1 METRPSA
8 RSLFKK
14 FDSGNK
20 FSFPVQYYCIS
31 LVCSKYFVRDCS
43 LKIFIAKVVSIPT
56 MPTFSKVM
64 DRHRL
69 GWVSAGGAYESNY
82 SGGDGL
88 AQVVGDKAQRWE
100 A

>member
-1 METRPSA
+1 
-8 RSLFKK
+8 
-14 FDSGNK
+14 
-20 FSFPVQYYCIS
+20 
-31 LVCSKYFVRDCS
+31 
-43 LKIFIAKVVSIPT
+43 